1 MATRPEVLSDIA
13 LLRQSLRRAG
23 NPHLPL
29 LTLKLWRP
37 VRDVAVDIATIVAAL
52 SMALLEPWTSPL
64 ALLILGN
71 RQRALGN
78 ILHDAAHRNL
88 TRDRQ
93 VNDLV
98 ARALIA
104 PLLFLSLSHYR
115 DLHFRHHVDLG
126 AQGTDPDLI
135 PIPPEKARSW
145 AIALANNLLSIRA
158 VLGSTFGHLLD
169 LAVPLAERLYIV
181 AWWSILVVAVA
192 AITGEGPAV
201 ATLAMWLAAR
211 ATFFHLITTFRE
223 MCDHHGLT
231 PGGVFSFTRDITASG
246 AWPLLIHPRNNAYHL
261 THHLLP
267 AVPYYRL
274 PEAQRLFAQLPEYQ
288 RRAQVCPTYFAGRT
302 RAVQAWQRE
311 PSR

>member
-13 LLRQSLRRAG
+13 LLRQSLRHAG
-23 NPHLPL
+23 SPHLPL
-29 LTLKLWRP
+29 LTLQLWRP
-37 VRDVAVDIATIVAAL
+37 VRDVAVDLATIVAVL

-115 DLHFRHHVDLG
+115 DLHFRHHFDLG

-135 PIPPEKARSW
+135 PIPTEKARSW
-145 AIALANNLLSIRA
+145 TIAVAANTLSVRA

-169 LAVPLAERLYIV
+169 RAVPRAARLYIF
-181 AWWSILVVAVA
+181 AWWAMLVVAVA
-192 AITGEGPAV
+192 AIMGAGPAF
-201 ATLAMWLAAR
+201 AMLTLWLAAR
-211 ATFFHLITTFRE
+211 ATFFHMITTFRE
-223 MCDHHGLT
+223 MCDHHGLA
-231 PGGVFSFTRDITASG
+231 PGGVFSFTRDITSSG
-246 AWPLLIHPRNNAYHL
+246 AWSLLIHPRNNAYHL

-274 PEAQRLFAQLPEYQ
+274 PEAQRLFANLPEYQ
-288 RRAQVCPTYFAGRT
+288 GRAQVCPTYLAGPA